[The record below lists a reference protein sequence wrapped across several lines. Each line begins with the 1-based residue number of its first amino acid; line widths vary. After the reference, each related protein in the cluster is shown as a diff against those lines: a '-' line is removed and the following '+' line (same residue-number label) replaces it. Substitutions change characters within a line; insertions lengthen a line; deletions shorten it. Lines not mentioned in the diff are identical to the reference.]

1 MRANFSVALRR
12 GASIFQ
18 APPPAEWL
26 LVAFRLCLGVLVVVD
41 AATRIPDAGIF
52 LTDAGLF
59 PSSLQEPWR
68 PSLLNLADGEGW
80 AVAFLAVYGA
90 CGAAIALGIR
100 PRLASLLA
108 WFLVLSIHHRNPC
121 VTNGGDFLLRMT
133 LLWSVFLPLDSG
145 WSLLRR
151 SARPA
156 RWLPGVWTIYRVQI
170 AAMYLVTAV
179 HKLVGGAWLGGDA
192 LVNALR
198 LVEYA
203 RPSAAAIAANGNLLP
218 LLSFAVVFTQLV
230 AGAGLLLRPAWVRGV
245 SVAMLAGMQ
254 VGFLV
259 CFDIALFPW
268 IGLVTLIPLL
278 PISAMKATELE
289 PWGWRSVVAVCVA
302 TVTISFAVFSPL
314 NPTDDTTPEKL
325 LKLLGLNQR
334 WTMFVSPS
342 PESHRVA
349 VMVGEGLGRM
359 DLIREA
365 ARGDGTFTDGPF
377 GGTGGL
383 YPSSRWTAF
392 LVALADGAM
401 TGGEASQRM
410 VARRLGERYAAK
422 FPDLARD
429 GWRVVVFTRDN
440 RTGVAFHDRSLARSE
455 EAR

>member
-1 MRANFSVALRR
+1 MADFSAALRR
-12 GASIFQ
+12 GGSFFLT
-18 APPPAEWL
+18 PPPAGWL
-26 LVAFRLCLGVLVVVD
+26 LLTFRLCLGTLVVVD
-41 AATRIPDAGIF
+41 AATRIPAAGLF
-52 LTDAGLF
+52 LTDSGLF
-59 PSSLQEPWR
+59 PSSLQELWR

-90 CGAAIALGIR
+90 SGAALALGIR

-133 LLWSVFLPLDSG
+133 LLWGAFLPFDSG
-145 WSLLRR
+145 WTALRR
-151 SARPA
+151 DAGPP

-170 AAMYLVTAV
+170 ATMYLVTAV
-179 HKLVGGAWLGGDA
+179 HKLAGGAWLGGDA
-192 LVNALR
+192 LANALR
-198 LVEYA
+198 LAEYA
-203 RPSAAAIAANGNLLP
+203 RLPAAAIASHGDLLP
-218 LLSFAVVFTQLV
+218 ALSAAVVLTQLV
-230 AGAGLLLRPAWVRGV
+230 AGAGLLLRPAWVRAL

-254 VGFLV
+254 LGFLL

-278 PISAMKATELE
+278 PVSAREPVEWE
-289 PWGWRSVVAVCVA
+289 PWGWRSSAAVCVA
-302 TVTISFAVFSPL
+302 IVTFSYAVLSPL
-314 NPTDDTTPEKL
+314 NPADDTTPEKL

-342 PESHRVA
+342 PETHRIA
-349 VMVGEGLGRM
+349 VIVGEGPERR
-359 DLIREA
+359 DLIREDS
-365 ARGDGTFTDGPF
+365 RGDGAFIGGPF

-383 YPSSRWTAF
+383 YPSARWTAF

-401 TGGEASQRM
+401 PGGEASQRM
-410 VARRLGERYAAK
+410 VARRLGEYYAAK
-422 FPDLARD
+422 FPGLARD

-440 RTGVAFHDRSLARSE
+440 RTGIAYQDRSLARSE